1 MKKSCLVTTFLIGSF
16 VLSACGQSMQSQGN
30 DPSKTDN
37 VKAESMERTE
47 FVTPEDAANKALKA
61 GDKIPEFNLPNVKKE
76 NVSSAELLKTSN
88 LIIVFYRGAWCPYCN
103 LYLKRLQ
110 DNLGEIKSNGGELV
124 AISVENPDNSLT
136 VAEKNELEFTVL
148 SDKNLDLARK
158 FNLVYQLD
166 PETDKKY
173 KGSGIDLVKNNGTE
187 TPDLPIS
194 ATYVVDQDGNITFAF
209 IDPDYKKRLE
219 PKDIILE
226 LQKLKKKK

>member
-1 MKKSCLVTTFLIGSF
+1 MKNKFLITLLLTCAF
-16 VLSACGQSMQSQGN
+16 VLSACGQTVQDQGN
-30 DPSKTDN
+30 GQLNTEKKKEGLMK
-37 VKAESMERTE
+37 KAE
-47 FVTPEDAANKALKA
+47 FVSADEAAKRALKK
-61 GDKIPEFNLPNVKKE
+61 GDKMPVFNLPNSK
-76 NVSSAELLKTSN
+76 NQNISSDELLEKSN
-88 LIIVFYRGAWCPYCN
+88 LIVVFYRGAWCPYCN

-110 DNLGEIKSNGGELV
+110 NSLSEIKENGGELV

-136 VAEKNELEFTVL
+136 VAEKNELQFTVL
-148 SDKNLDLARK
+148 SDKKLELARK

-173 KGSGIDLVKNNGTE
+173 KGFGIDLVKNNGTE

-219 PKDIILE
+219 PNDIILE
-226 LQKLKKKK
+226 LKKIKK